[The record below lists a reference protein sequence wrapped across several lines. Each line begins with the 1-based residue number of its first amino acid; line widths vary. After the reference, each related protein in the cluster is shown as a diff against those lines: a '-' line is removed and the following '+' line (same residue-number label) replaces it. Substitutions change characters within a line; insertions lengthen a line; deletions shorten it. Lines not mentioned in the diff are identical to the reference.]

1 MRIAS
6 IYNKKEKLS
15 SSKQYVVYSVR
26 EGMFLWIV
34 IFFITVNGQTVRNK
48 PHLGGVLFIDLVS
61 DLVYNKVSK
70 TLPCLWL
77 TKKPLVLLGYGDK
90 KNFFQL
96 SGSCRSVGAFLP
108 LILGKVLGLCLLQY
122 LNLLYLEITVSH
134 PLWTQTL
141 PLLYEV
147 EGLLLGYLLPFM

>member
-61 DLVYNKVSK
+61 DLVYNEVSK
-70 TLPCLWL
+70 TLPCL
-77 TKKPLVLLGYGDK
+77 
-90 KNFFQL
+90 
-96 SGSCRSVGAFLP
+96 
-108 LILGKVLGLCLLQY
+108 
-122 LNLLYLEITVSH
+122 
-134 PLWTQTL
+134 
-141 PLLYEV
+141 
-147 EGLLLGYLLPFM
+147 